1 MTIRIAQCVVA
12 IVGLYSGVGLLFAL
26 WFVTLGLSRVDESAR
41 DASLGLRLLL
51 LPGAA
56 AFWPLLARR
65 SLGIQKKFLFE
76 RRN

>member
-1 MTIRIAQCVVA
+1 MTPWIAQCVVA
-12 IVGLYSGVGLLFAL
+12 ISGLYSGIGLIFAL
-26 WFVTLGLSRVDESAR
+26 WFVTTGLSRVDESAR

-65 SLGIQKKFLFE
+65 SVGMK
-76 RRN
+76 

>member
-1 MTIRIAQCVVA
+1 MTLWIAQCVVA
-12 IVGLYSGVGLLFAL
+12 ISGLYAGIGLIFAL
-26 WFVTLGLSRVDESAR
+26 WFVTTGLSRVDESAR

-65 SLGIQKKFLFE
+65 SLAIK
-76 RRN
+76 